1 MKTLQINWLGACP
14 MCDSVAPHNVVT
26 EHGSDSELYRGDV
39 VTCGKCGHKGVI
51 EVYDESA
58 ICEWDSQEDDYL
70 KVGIKGDKLVISIGT
85 EILLHAVEIGRGYGL
100 GDVAI
105 KDKELFLT
113 ELVSALKSEKED
125 GTTLIYEALDQAV
138 TNMIENGAE
147 SVDWLESDEES
158 DDD

>member
-1 MKTLQINWLGACP
+1 MPTLKINWLGACP
-14 MCDSVAPHNVVT
+14 QCESAAPHNVVT
-26 EHGSDSELYRGDV
+26 ERGSESELYRGDV

-70 KVGIKGDKLVISIGT
+70 KVGIKGDKLVISIGKET
-85 EILLHAVEIGRGYGL
+85 LLHAIEIGRGYGL
-100 GDVAI
+100 GDIAI

-113 ELVSALKSEKED
+113 ELVSELQSEKED
-125 GTTLIYEALDQAV
+125 GTTLIHEALDQAV
-138 TNMIENGAE
+138 INMIENGAE
-147 SVDWLESDEES
+147 SVDWLESDGES

>member
-1 MKTLQINWLGACP
+1 MATKEN
-14 MCDSVAPHNVVT
+14 
-26 EHGSDSELYRGDV
+26 
-39 VTCGKCGHKGVI
+39 
-51 EVYDESA
+51 
-58 ICEWDSQEDDYL
+58 DYL
-70 KVGIKGDKLVISIGT
+70 QVGVEGNKLVISIGT
-85 EILLHAVEIGRGYGL
+85 AILLHAVEIGRGYGL

-125 GTTLIYEALDQAV
+125 GNTLIYEALDQAV